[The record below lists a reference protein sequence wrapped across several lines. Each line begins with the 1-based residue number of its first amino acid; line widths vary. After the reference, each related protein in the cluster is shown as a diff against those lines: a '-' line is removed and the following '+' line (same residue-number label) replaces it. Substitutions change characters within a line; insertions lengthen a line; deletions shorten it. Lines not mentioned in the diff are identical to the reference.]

1 MVVLKGGRPIL
12 ASVAIGSGL
21 HDVTLQNLISVL
33 DFDMDPKAAV
43 DQPNYHGPSYE
54 MTGSG
59 QVTLELEKETI
70 LKGDFPEAV
79 LNGLRARGQ
88 PLKLIDVT
96 PSMMGTWIGIRIQ
109 VTPRELT
116 GGVAFRLRASV
127 EGY

>member
-1 MVVLKGGRPIL
+1 
-12 ASVAIGSGL
+12 
-21 HDVTLQNLISVL
+21 
-33 DFDMDPKAAV
+33 
-43 DQPNYHGPSYE
+43 